1 MRTFGHTETM
11 LRKYELEASNELE
24 TSNEDM

>member
-1 MRTFGHTETM
+1 MRTLGHTETM
-11 LRKYELEASNELE
+11 LRKYELETRNELE